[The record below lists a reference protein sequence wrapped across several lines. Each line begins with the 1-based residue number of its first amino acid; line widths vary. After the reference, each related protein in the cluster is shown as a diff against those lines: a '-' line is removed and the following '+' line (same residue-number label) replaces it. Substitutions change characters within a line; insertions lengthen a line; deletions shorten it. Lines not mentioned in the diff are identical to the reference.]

1 MLGLLRRLCSLLSHL
16 FFRVTPI
23 PSTVTR
29 EPLEVSEEPWN
40 KSGGADWDGGGDWEP
55 FTVQVVP
62 HDPPP
67 SAASVE
73 AQEESQPD
81 IDLFSDMTPVFKK
94 PTMVLYTFIV
104 CI

>member
-1 MLGLLRRLCSLLSHL
+1 MLGFLRRLCSLLSHW
-16 FFRVTPI
+16 FFRTAAR

-29 EPLEVSEEPWN
+29 EAQEVSEEPWS
-40 KSGGADWDGGGDWEP
+40 SGGAEWDGGGDWEP

-67 SAASVE
+67 PSAE
-73 AQEESQPD
+73 QLPEESQPE

-94 PTMVLYTFIV
+94 PTMVLYIHP
-104 CI
+104 